1 MYPIS
6 NAFRAAMNAPA
17 QIHRLTGTVGNV
29 AFDESNIVNGSFVIT
44 NQSTCTDD
52 VVLGSCYV
60 GELQVEFTGL
70 NITWSNW
77 IKKTITP
84 SFGLKIGDNE
94 WETVPLG
101 VFRIAKATHTAY
113 GVKIVAY
120 DNMTKF
126 DKKFKKSHFM
136 NLSGMY
142 NIISQLCTDSGVT
155 LGMTQA
161 QIEALPNGD
170 RTGINVYGSTGKKSE
185 FANDITT
192 NRDLLFWVAQTLGC
206 FATIDR
212 AGQLVFR
219 QYTQNVVDVITN
231 EHRIA
236 GATFED
242 YITHYIGI
250 YMENLD
256 DNTEDYYG
264 YDTTALTQEL
274 NETSAEISADN
285 DDIDDLNDDKAEWAE
300 KLAHGECTQAEYD
313 EAVAEINAQIV
324 AKQKDIKQ
332 LTKRLS
338 WLEKALQSGGD
349 DGSDMVLGANP
360 LTMAKNKTTRDQ
372 QRREILGALSD
383 ISYTPFSASVIC
395 GCIYDL
401 GDVIQFSGGLYNSST
416 DSFGCVMSYTYT
428 HNGGTELD
436 GYGVDPAIPMIR
448 TKQQKETDR
457 AQRNT
462 YDSAKS
468 TVGTIDPSNPP
479 TADDSVPGKNGDM
492 YVQETSKTVKKNV
505 EKSFGGFETYHVSQ
519 SNLVYYT
526 YDTFTLKSNSGN
538 FVTAF
543 IPVSV
548 RYQGQDLTWCVAG
561 SKTRKFG
568 TVYFIVKVPKDDPA
582 PEFVASISDFS
593 EHNFPPPSPFQDIH
607 LSGWGN
613 DGTSTPNRW
622 QFIANNDGYRQLNT
636 AGTHY
641 YYFGIVGTVGTWI
654 GGLRDEVSQPD
665 YTFQDIT
672 EMRNALMADG
682 ITIPQEYEGSDSNQV
697 YYNDGSGSGDS
708 SWKKVATV
716 TGVDESEDAGGTE
729 NNGMVISQTTQQI
742 SLKKNVV
749 RAWYKADPPQT
760 ERKFSQLC
768 VRYTGSPDKQV
779 NIAAYSTHVWHN
791 SKITKDDD
799 SVYKISCK
807 GAYDSEQSNYA
818 VYAISGLVSGKT
830 YYFNFKCNFSNNAT
844 FNYDMSVG
852 CGIVFNDTGTLS
864 TTDYSGDED
873 TYNATTKYYAF
884 KRNTDPWYAD
894 FGVVATAST
903 MYMCVL
909 MQGETFASNDVTF
922 TMSELVISQK
932 ERQLIRNIYL
942 YDYTAKEW
950 LKYKPFSGSVGG
962 GDEGG
967 SVVAIE
973 PTLSQGTKIADYSI
987 DGVAGA
993 LYAPDNS
1000 YTLPI
1005 ASDTTLGGIKVGNNL
1020 SIEQDGTL
1028 NAQAA
1033 PTDIESLS
1041 DVSVSSLSNG
1051 QILKYNSTTQKWENA
1066 ADTGGADAVEIT
1078 WAAYQALTAEQ
1089 KADPTKV
1096 YYVTDYPT
1104 PSGID
1109 LDDINDVDITTPSD
1123 GDVLEYD
1130 GTEEKWVNGQLA
1142 TVAKTG
1148 AYSDLSETP
1157 TIPTKTSDIIND
1169 SGYITEEDTEVES
1182 LSDTTP
1188 YLYRQSPA
1196 IGNRVM
1202 ENAIVGASVVVNQL
1216 VDSNT
1221 TSVTIASG
1229 HKYIAKINSVWGVGT
1244 SDGTAISVDG
1254 SRGDKFIDLTQYF
1267 GSNTIPTYVI
1277 SLGATNALAYLQSY
1291 GFLTGSLPYNTGT
1304 LESVNPSAKKV
1315 VGFNQWD
1322 EEWELGY
1329 LGINGNTNKIVY
1341 QTSTSRIRSKNFI
1354 KVIPGETYY
1363 YLGGGYGAYILGTP
1377 KADDNDAA
1385 LIISNDTS
1393 AFSFTIPEGINY
1405 IKFAPRS
1412 NYGAVY
1418 NNNICINFSKPTGT
1432 PKNGDYLPYEEET
1445 YPISPIALRGI
1456 PKLVNNAI
1464 VYDGDIYESSGKVT
1478 RKYGI
1483 VDLGSL
1489 SWSYNTTYHYFTSS
1503 SQTNIKVPLTANDL
1517 PNIICPKY
1525 VTDTPSHV
1533 YNNYA
1538 DKTITVRHSLGTVW
1552 VYDSG
1557 AGTDANAFKTAMSG
1571 VYLIYELATPTT
1583 ETTTPFENPQ
1593 ISYVGGTEEFV
1604 TDNDVP
1610 VGHESEYKKLPP
1622 IFEDDYVETICKRAE
1637 HSVFTFDTLGGTYS
1651 DSNGILKYTHK
1662 FTRITV
1668 ELPKTYTR
1676 TTLIPPETKTAD
1688 YTDCTMIAQGI
1699 WACFYDEN
1707 DDDID
1712 MGKAM
1717 ATIEEC
1723 RDLGDKIQ
1731 VIIDIFNLHINVA
1744 NDSIFTIDFEISFAI
1759 FGSANKVLVD

>member
-1 MYPIS
+1 MYS
-6 NAFRAAMNAPA
+6 VSSAFKAAMNDPV
-17 QIHRLTGTVGNV
+17 QEHKITGTIGSVS
-29 AFDESNIVNGSFVIT
+29 FDENNIVDGSFSIS
-44 NQSTCTDD
+44 NQSTDTSD
-52 VVLGSCYV
+52 VVLGSCYI
-60 GELQVEFTGL
+60 GQLTAEFTGL
-70 NITWSNW
+70 SIGWSSW
-77 IKKTITP
+77 IGKVITP
-84 SFGLKIGDNE
+84 SFGLKVGNS
-94 WETVPLG
+94 WEYVPLG
-101 VFRIAKATHTAY
+101 VFKVSKATHTAF
-113 GVKIVAY
+113 GVQITAY

-142 NIISQLCTDSGVT
+142 NIINQLCTDSGVT
-155 LGMTQA
+155 LGMSQA

-170 RTGINVYGSTGKKSE
+170 RTGINIYGSTGKKSE

-231 EHRIA
+231 EHRLA

-274 NETSAEISADN
+274 NETSAEISADQ
-285 DDIDDLNDDKAEWAE
+285 DDIDDLNDDKTEWAD
-300 KLAHGECTQAEYD
+300 KLAHGECTQQEYD
-313 EAVAEINAQIV
+313 AAIAEINAQIK
-324 AKQKDIKQ
+324 ALQKEIKQ

-360 LTMAKNKTTRDQ
+360 LTMAKNRTTRDS

-383 ISYTPFSASVIC
+383 ISYTPFSASVVC

-428 HNGGTELD
+428 HNGGTELE

-448 TKQQKETDR
+448 TKAQKETDR
-457 AQRNT
+457 AQRNAH
-462 YDSAKS
+462 DSAQN

-505 EKSFGGFETYHVSQ
+505 TKSFGGFETYHVAFN
-519 SNLVYYT
+519 NLTYYT
-526 YDTFTLKSNSGN
+526 YDTFTLQSNDGN

-543 IPVSV
+543 IPGKV
-548 RYQGQDLTWCVAG
+548 RYNGQDYTWCVAG
-561 SKTRKFG
+561 SQTRKFG
-568 TVYFIVKVPKDDPA
+568 DTYFIVKIPKDDPI
-582 PEFVASISDFS
+582 PVFVPSISGFE
-593 EHNFPPPSPFQDIH
+593 EHNFPPPSPFQTTH
-607 LSGWGN
+607 LEGWGN
-613 DGTSTPNRW
+613 PNGGFNKFEFNGESDG
-622 QFIANNDGYRQLNT
+622 FRQLNT

-641 YYFGIVGTVGTWI
+641 YYFGKVGTGGTWI
-654 GGLRDEVSQPD
+654 GGLRDEVSKPD
-665 YTFQDIT
+665 YTFENIT
-672 EMRNALMADG
+672 AMRNALMADE

-716 TGVDESEDAGGTE
+716 TGVDESEEAGGTE

-779 NIAAYSTHVWHN
+779 NIAAYGTHVWHN

-818 VYAISGLVSGKT
+818 VYAISELVSGKT

-909 MQGETFASNDVTF
+909 MQGETYASSDVTF

-973 PTLSQGTKIADYSI
+973 PTLSRGAKIADYSI

-993 LYAPDNS
+993 LYAPN
-1000 YTLPI
+1000 YELPI
-1005 ASDTTLGGIKVGNNL
+1005 ASNETLGGIKVGNNL

-1028 NAQAA
+1028 NA
-1033 PTDIESLS
+1033 TGGSLSGLSDTNIESVANNQVLKYNGSLQKWVNSDTGKSLFVGTTVPNNSIGSDDDVYVKRSQYVLS
-1041 DVSVSSLSNG
+1041 AYNYFKLVMLKNRSNPGYTNLGEIALFKSDDTAITWSNYNATITTTSAAVSANEGIDKVIDGSLSTYYTTRKNPTSESPIEVVITTETAVDLSEFVKYGWYTAAQLYQRDMVSWAFYVSADGTNWELMDSASDYAVTTDRSTLAYQKTLEVESTPLTIDDIYIKVNGAWIKTNQTGGASSIEELTDVSVSSLSNG
-1051 QILKYNSTTQKWENA
+1051 QILKYNSTTEKWENA

-1078 WAAYQALTAEQ
+1078 WSAYQALTAEQ

-1109 LDDINDVDITTPSD
+1109 LDDIDDVDLSSPVD
-1123 GDVLEYD
+1123 GQVLKYD
-1130 GTEEKWVNGQLA
+1130 GTNQKW
-1142 TVAKTG
+1142 
-1148 AYSDLSETP
+1148 
-1157 TIPTKTSDIIND
+1157 INANE
-1169 SGYITEEDTEVES
+1169 SGGGGVPS
-1182 LSDTTP
+1182 LSDWKWQILYKTIQITNGIAP
-1188 YLYRQSPA
+1188 DAYLQLT
-1196 IGNRVM
+1196 NM
-1202 ENAIVGASVVVNQL
+1202 EFPKADSYGTYDYTGKMLIVQ
-1216 VDSNT
+1216 
-1221 TSVTIASG
+1221 
-1229 HKYIAKINSVWGVGT
+1229 GVYVR
-1244 SDGTAISVDG
+1244 ASVDG
-1254 SRGDKFIDLTQYF
+1254 SSYYGIADFQLH
-1267 GSNTIPTYVI
+1267 SVLNTVDSQNDEIINVNGQVHNH
-1277 SLGATNALAYLQSY
+1277 STN
-1291 GFLTGSLPYNTGT
+1291 T
-1304 LESVNPSAKKV
+1304 
-1315 VGFNQWD
+1315 
-1322 EEWELGY
+1322 
-1329 LGINGNTNKIVY
+1329 
-1341 QTSTSRIRSKNFI
+1341 
-1354 KVIPGETYY
+1354 TYY
-1363 YLGGGYGAYILGTP
+1363 YLEI
-1377 KADDNDAA
+1377 
-1385 LIISNDTS
+1385 
-1393 AFSFTIPEGINY
+1393 
-1405 IKFAPRS
+1405 
-1412 NYGAVY
+1412 
-1418 NNNICINFSKPTGT
+1418 
-1432 PKNGDYLPYEEET
+1432 
-1445 YPISPIALRGI
+1445 
-1456 PKLVNNAI
+1456 
-1464 VYDGDIYESSGKVT
+1464 
-1478 RKYGI
+1478 
-1483 VDLGSL
+1483 
-1489 SWSYNTTYHYFTSS
+1489 
-1503 SQTNIKVPLTANDL
+1503 
-1517 PNIICPKY
+1517 
-1525 VTDTPSHV
+1525 
-1533 YNNYA
+1533 
-1538 DKTITVRHSLGTVW
+1538 
-1552 VYDSG
+1552 
-1557 AGTDANAFKTAMSG
+1557 G
-1571 VYLIYELATPTT
+1571 V
-1583 ETTTPFENPQ
+1583 
-1593 ISYVGGTEEFV
+1593 
-1604 TDNDVP
+1604 
-1610 VGHESEYKKLPP
+1610 
-1622 IFEDDYVETICKRAE
+1622 C
-1637 HSVFTFDTLGGTYS
+1637 
-1651 DSNGILKYTHK
+1651 
-1662 FTRITV
+1662 
-1668 ELPKTYTR
+1668 
-1676 TTLIPPETKTAD
+1676 
-1688 YTDCTMIAQGI
+1688 
-1699 WACFYDEN
+1699 
-1707 DDDID
+1707 
-1712 MGKAM
+1712 
-1717 ATIEEC
+1717 
-1723 RDLGDKIQ
+1723 
-1731 VIIDIFNLHINVA
+1731 VIII
-1744 NDSIFTIDFEISFAI
+1744 
-1759 FGSANKVLVD
+1759 